1 MDKLRKILTSGG
13 AVVLPTETVYGL
25 FAQALNE
32 EAVNSV
38 YQLKQRPRDKAMN
51 LNVSNLNDIIFFS
64 QNTPFFLEKLYN
76 RFMPGPLT
84 IILKANDNVPF
95 WVNSGL
101 DTVGFRVPNHVKTLQ
116 LISETGP
123 LIGPSANIS
132 GNESGKKF
140 SDIQAQFSV
149 DLPGIEDDQAL
160 TGIDST
166 ILDLSG
172 QKARILPVENQ
183 DQQDEEQQHTV
194 LFQKADGVN
203 ATRSGCFDCGA
214 DGGLGHVCLLDGWGE
229 LLGWIAGGGDRSTT
243 ARNASRAREMRR
255 VMSGRVM
262 SPMRDVA
269 VLAWSLHRAP

>member
-32 EAVNSV
+32 EAVNNV

-51 LNVSNLNDIIFFS
+51 LNVSNLNDINFFS

-172 QKARILPVENQ
+172 QKARILRQGAISRE
-183 DQQDEEQQHTV
+183 
-194 LFQKADGVN
+194 LIQKEIPEIEFED
-203 ATRSGCFDCGA
+203 
-214 DGGLGHVCLLDGWGE
+214 
-229 LLGWIAGGGDRSTT
+229 
-243 ARNASRAREMRR
+243 
-255 VMSGRVM
+255 
-262 SPMRDVA
+262 
-269 VLAWSLHRAP
+269 

>member
-51 LNVSNLNDIIFFS
+51 LNVSNLNDINFFS

-101 DTVGFRVPNHVKTLQ
+101 DTVGFRVPNHVKTLK

-172 QKARILPVENQ
+172 QKARILRQGAISRE
-183 DQQDEEQQHTV
+183 
-194 LFQKADGVN
+194 LIQKEIPEIEFED
-203 ATRSGCFDCGA
+203 
-214 DGGLGHVCLLDGWGE
+214 
-229 LLGWIAGGGDRSTT
+229 
-243 ARNASRAREMRR
+243 
-255 VMSGRVM
+255 
-262 SPMRDVA
+262 
-269 VLAWSLHRAP
+269 

>member
-1 MDKLRKILTSGG
+1 MTMNKLRTILENGG
-13 AVVLPTETVYGL
+13 AVILPTETVYGL

-32 EAVNSV
+32 DAVNRV

-51 LNVSNLNDIIFFS
+51 LNVSNLNDIYFFS

-101 DTVGFRVPNHVKTLQ
+101 DTVGFRLPNHEQTLR

-172 QKARILPVENQ
+172 QKARILRQ
-183 DQQDEEQQHTV
+183 GAISREEI
-194 LFQKADGVN
+194 QKAIPEIEFEV
-203 ATRSGCFDCGA
+203 
-214 DGGLGHVCLLDGWGE
+214 
-229 LLGWIAGGGDRSTT
+229 
-243 ARNASRAREMRR
+243 
-255 VMSGRVM
+255 
-262 SPMRDVA
+262 
-269 VLAWSLHRAP
+269 VL

>member
-1 MDKLRKILTSGG
+1 MDKLRTILENGG
-13 AVVLPTETVYGL
+13 AVILPTETVYGL

-32 EAVNSV
+32 DAVNHV

-51 LNVSNLNDIIFFS
+51 LNVSNLNDIYFFS

-84 IILKANDNVPF
+84 IILKANEKVPF

-101 DTVGFRVPNHVKTLQ
+101 DTVGFRLPNHEQTLR

-172 QKARILPVENQ
+172 QKARILRQ
-183 DQQDEEQQHTV
+183 GAISREEI
-194 LFQKADGVN
+194 QKAIPEIEFEV
-203 ATRSGCFDCGA
+203 
-214 DGGLGHVCLLDGWGE
+214 
-229 LLGWIAGGGDRSTT
+229 
-243 ARNASRAREMRR
+243 
-255 VMSGRVM
+255 
-262 SPMRDVA
+262 
-269 VLAWSLHRAP
+269 VL

>member
-1 MDKLRKILTSGG
+1 MDKLRTILENGG

-32 EAVNSV
+32 DAVNRV

-51 LNVSNLNDIIFFS
+51 LNVSNLNDIYFFS

-101 DTVGFRVPNHVKTLQ
+101 DTVGFRLPNHEQTLR
-116 LISETGP
+116 LISEAGP

-140 SDIQAQFSV
+140 SDIQAQFPV

-172 QKARILPVENQ
+172 QKARILRQ
-183 DQQDEEQQHTV
+183 GAISREEI
-194 LFQKADGVN
+194 QKAIPEIEFEV
-203 ATRSGCFDCGA
+203 
-214 DGGLGHVCLLDGWGE
+214 
-229 LLGWIAGGGDRSTT
+229 
-243 ARNASRAREMRR
+243 
-255 VMSGRVM
+255 
-262 SPMRDVA
+262 
-269 VLAWSLHRAP
+269 VL

>member
-1 MDKLRKILTSGG
+1 MDKLRTILENGG
-13 AVVLPTETVYGL
+13 AVILPTETVYGL

-32 EAVNSV
+32 DAVNRV

-51 LNVSNLNDIIFFS
+51 LNVSNLNDIYFFS

-84 IILKANDNVPF
+84 IILKANENVPF

-101 DTVGFRVPNHVKTLQ
+101 DTVGFRLPNHEQTLR

-172 QKARILPVENQ
+172 QKARILRQ
-183 DQQDEEQQHTV
+183 GAISREEIQEAIPEIEFEVV
-194 LFQKADGVN
+194 L
-203 ATRSGCFDCGA
+203 
-214 DGGLGHVCLLDGWGE
+214 
-229 LLGWIAGGGDRSTT
+229 
-243 ARNASRAREMRR
+243 
-255 VMSGRVM
+255 
-262 SPMRDVA
+262 
-269 VLAWSLHRAP
+269 

>member
-1 MDKLRKILTSGG
+1 MTMDKLRTILENGG
-13 AVVLPTETVYGL
+13 AVILPTETVYGL

-32 EAVNSV
+32 DAVNRV

-51 LNVSNLNDIIFFS
+51 LNVSNLNDIYFFS

-84 IILKANDNVPF
+84 IILKANENVPF

-101 DTVGFRVPNHVKTLQ
+101 DTVGFRLPNHEQTLR
-116 LISETGP
+116 LISEAGP

-172 QKARILPVENQ
+172 QKARILRQ
-183 DQQDEEQQHTV
+183 GAISREEI
-194 LFQKADGVN
+194 QKAIPEIEFEV
-203 ATRSGCFDCGA
+203 
-214 DGGLGHVCLLDGWGE
+214 
-229 LLGWIAGGGDRSTT
+229 
-243 ARNASRAREMRR
+243 
-255 VMSGRVM
+255 
-262 SPMRDVA
+262 
-269 VLAWSLHRAP
+269 VL

>member
-1 MDKLRKILTSGG
+1 MTLDKLRTILESGG

-32 EAVNSV
+32 EAVNRV

-51 LNVSNLNDIIFFS
+51 LNVSNLNDIYFFS
-64 QNTPFFLEKLYN
+64 QNPPIFLEKLYN

-84 IILKANDNVPF
+84 IILKANKNVPF

-101 DTVGFRVPNHVKTLQ
+101 DTVGFRLPNNEQTLR

-132 GNESGKKF
+132 GNESSKKF

-172 QKARILPVENQ
+172 QKARILRQ
-183 DQQDEEQQHTV
+183 GAISREEI
-194 LFQKADGVN
+194 QKAIPEIEFEVV
-203 ATRSGCFDCGA
+203 S
-214 DGGLGHVCLLDGWGE
+214 
-229 LLGWIAGGGDRSTT
+229 
-243 ARNASRAREMRR
+243 
-255 VMSGRVM
+255 
-262 SPMRDVA
+262 
-269 VLAWSLHRAP
+269 

>member
-1 MDKLRKILTSGG
+1 MTMDKLRTILENGG

-32 EAVNSV
+32 DAVNRV

-51 LNVSNLNDIIFFS
+51 LNVSNLNDIYFFS

-84 IILKANDNVPF
+84 IILKANENVPF

-101 DTVGFRVPNHVKTLQ
+101 DTVGFRLPNHEQTLR
-116 LISETGP
+116 LISEAGP

-172 QKARILPVENQ
+172 QKARILRQ
-183 DQQDEEQQHTV
+183 GAISREEI
-194 LFQKADGVN
+194 QKAIPEIEFEV
-203 ATRSGCFDCGA
+203 
-214 DGGLGHVCLLDGWGE
+214 
-229 LLGWIAGGGDRSTT
+229 
-243 ARNASRAREMRR
+243 
-255 VMSGRVM
+255 
-262 SPMRDVA
+262 
-269 VLAWSLHRAP
+269 VL

>member
-1 MDKLRKILTSGG
+1 MDKLRTILENGG
-13 AVVLPTETVYGL
+13 TVILPTETVYGL

-32 EAVNSV
+32 DAVNRV

-51 LNVSNLNDIIFFS
+51 LNVSNLNDIYFFS

-172 QKARILPVENQ
+172 QKARILRQ
-183 DQQDEEQQHTV
+183 GAISREEI
-194 LFQKADGVN
+194 QKAIPEIEFEV
-203 ATRSGCFDCGA
+203 
-214 DGGLGHVCLLDGWGE
+214 
-229 LLGWIAGGGDRSTT
+229 
-243 ARNASRAREMRR
+243 
-255 VMSGRVM
+255 
-262 SPMRDVA
+262 
-269 VLAWSLHRAP
+269 VL

>member
-1 MDKLRKILTSGG
+1 MDKLRTILENGG
-13 AVVLPTETVYGL
+13 AVILPTETVYGL

-32 EAVNSV
+32 DAVNRV
-38 YQLKQRPRDKAMN
+38 YQLKQRPRGKAMN
-51 LNVSNLNDIIFFS
+51 LNVSNLNDIYFFS

-84 IILKANDNVPF
+84 IILKANENVPF

-101 DTVGFRVPNHVKTLQ
+101 DTVGFRLPNHEQTLR

-172 QKARILPVENQ
+172 QKARILRQ
-183 DQQDEEQQHTV
+183 GAISREEI
-194 LFQKADGVN
+194 QKAIPEIEFEV
-203 ATRSGCFDCGA
+203 
-214 DGGLGHVCLLDGWGE
+214 
-229 LLGWIAGGGDRSTT
+229 
-243 ARNASRAREMRR
+243 
-255 VMSGRVM
+255 
-262 SPMRDVA
+262 
-269 VLAWSLHRAP
+269 VL

>member
-1 MDKLRKILTSGG
+1 MTMDKLRSILENGG
-13 AVVLPTETVYGL
+13 AVILPTETVYGL

-32 EAVNSV
+32 DAVNRV

-51 LNVSNLNDIIFFS
+51 LNVSNLNDIYFFS

-101 DTVGFRVPNHVKTLQ
+101 DTVGFRLPNHEQTLR

-172 QKARILPVENQ
+172 QKARILRQ
-183 DQQDEEQQHTV
+183 GAISREEI
-194 LFQKADGVN
+194 QKAIPEIEFEV
-203 ATRSGCFDCGA
+203 
-214 DGGLGHVCLLDGWGE
+214 
-229 LLGWIAGGGDRSTT
+229 
-243 ARNASRAREMRR
+243 
-255 VMSGRVM
+255 
-262 SPMRDVA
+262 
-269 VLAWSLHRAP
+269 VL

>member
-1 MDKLRKILTSGG
+1 MIMDKLRKILTSGG

-51 LNVSNLNDIIFFS
+51 LNVSNLNDIYFFS
-64 QNTPFFLEKLYN
+64 QNIPFFLEKLYN

-172 QKARILPVENQ
+172 QKAKILRQGAISRE
-183 DQQDEEQQHTV
+183 
-194 LFQKADGVN
+194 LIQKEIPEIEFED
-203 ATRSGCFDCGA
+203 
-214 DGGLGHVCLLDGWGE
+214 
-229 LLGWIAGGGDRSTT
+229 
-243 ARNASRAREMRR
+243 
-255 VMSGRVM
+255 
-262 SPMRDVA
+262 
-269 VLAWSLHRAP
+269 

>member
-1 MDKLRKILTSGG
+1 MTMDKLRTILENGG
-13 AVVLPTETVYGL
+13 AVILPTETVYGL

-32 EAVNSV
+32 DAVNRV

-51 LNVSNLNDIIFFS
+51 LNVSNLNDIYFFS

-84 IILKANDNVPF
+84 IILKANEKVPF

-101 DTVGFRVPNHVKTLQ
+101 DTVGFRLPNHEQTLR

-172 QKARILPVENQ
+172 QKARILRKGAISR
-183 DQQDEEQQHTV
+183 EEI
-194 LFQKADGVN
+194 QKAIPEIEFEV
-203 ATRSGCFDCGA
+203 
-214 DGGLGHVCLLDGWGE
+214 
-229 LLGWIAGGGDRSTT
+229 
-243 ARNASRAREMRR
+243 
-255 VMSGRVM
+255 
-262 SPMRDVA
+262 
-269 VLAWSLHRAP
+269 VL

>member
-1 MDKLRKILTSGG
+1 MTMDKLRTILENGG
-13 AVVLPTETVYGL
+13 AVILPTETVYGL

-32 EAVNSV
+32 DAVNRV

-51 LNVSNLNDIIFFS
+51 LNVSNLNDIYFFS

-84 IILKANDNVPF
+84 IILKANDKVPF

-101 DTVGFRVPNHVKTLQ
+101 DTVGFRLPNHEQTLR

-172 QKARILPVENQ
+172 QKARILRQ
-183 DQQDEEQQHTV
+183 GAISREEI
-194 LFQKADGVN
+194 QKAIPEIEFEV
-203 ATRSGCFDCGA
+203 
-214 DGGLGHVCLLDGWGE
+214 
-229 LLGWIAGGGDRSTT
+229 
-243 ARNASRAREMRR
+243 
-255 VMSGRVM
+255 
-262 SPMRDVA
+262 
-269 VLAWSLHRAP
+269 VL

>member
-1 MDKLRKILTSGG
+1 MDKLQTILENGG
-13 AVVLPTETVYGL
+13 AVILPTETVYGL

-32 EAVNSV
+32 DAVNRV

-51 LNVSNLNDIIFFS
+51 LNVSNLNDIYFFS

-84 IILKANDNVPF
+84 IILKANEKVPF

-101 DTVGFRVPNHVKTLQ
+101 DTVGFRLPNHEQTLR

-172 QKARILPVENQ
+172 QKARILRQ
-183 DQQDEEQQHTV
+183 GAISREEI
-194 LFQKADGVN
+194 QKAIPEIEFEV
-203 ATRSGCFDCGA
+203 
-214 DGGLGHVCLLDGWGE
+214 V
-229 LLGWIAGGGDRSTT
+229 
-243 ARNASRAREMRR
+243 
-255 VMSGRVM
+255 
-262 SPMRDVA
+262 
-269 VLAWSLHRAP
+269 

>member
-51 LNVSNLNDIIFFS
+51 LNVSNLNDINFFS

-149 DLPGIEDDQAL
+149 DLPGIEDDQAW

-172 QKARILPVENQ
+172 QKARILRQGAISRE
-183 DQQDEEQQHTV
+183 
-194 LFQKADGVN
+194 LIQKEIPEIEFED
-203 ATRSGCFDCGA
+203 
-214 DGGLGHVCLLDGWGE
+214 
-229 LLGWIAGGGDRSTT
+229 
-243 ARNASRAREMRR
+243 
-255 VMSGRVM
+255 
-262 SPMRDVA
+262 
-269 VLAWSLHRAP
+269 

>member
-1 MDKLRKILTSGG
+1 MTMDKLRTILENGG
-13 AVVLPTETVYGL
+13 AVILPTETVYGL

-32 EAVNSV
+32 DAVNRV

-51 LNVSNLNDIIFFS
+51 LNVSNLNDIYFFS

-84 IILKANDNVPF
+84 IILKANEKVPF

-101 DTVGFRVPNHVKTLQ
+101 DTVGFRLPNHEQTLR

-172 QKARILPVENQ
+172 QKARILRQ
-183 DQQDEEQQHTV
+183 GAISREEIQKVIPEIEFEVV
-194 LFQKADGVN
+194 L
-203 ATRSGCFDCGA
+203 
-214 DGGLGHVCLLDGWGE
+214 
-229 LLGWIAGGGDRSTT
+229 
-243 ARNASRAREMRR
+243 
-255 VMSGRVM
+255 
-262 SPMRDVA
+262 
-269 VLAWSLHRAP
+269 

>member
-32 EAVNSV
+32 EAVNNV
-38 YQLKQRPRDKAMN
+38 YHLKQRPRDKAMN

-64 QNTPFFLEKLYN
+64 QNRPFFLEKLYN

-172 QKARILPVENQ
+172 QKARILRQGAISRE
-183 DQQDEEQQHTV
+183 
-194 LFQKADGVN
+194 LIQKEIPEIEFED
-203 ATRSGCFDCGA
+203 
-214 DGGLGHVCLLDGWGE
+214 
-229 LLGWIAGGGDRSTT
+229 
-243 ARNASRAREMRR
+243 
-255 VMSGRVM
+255 
-262 SPMRDVA
+262 
-269 VLAWSLHRAP
+269 

>member
-1 MDKLRKILTSGG
+1 MTMDKLRTILENGG
-13 AVVLPTETVYGL
+13 AVILPTETVYGL

-32 EAVNSV
+32 DAVNRV

-51 LNVSNLNDIIFFS
+51 LNVSNLNDIYFFS

-84 IILKANDNVPF
+84 IILKANEKVPF

-101 DTVGFRVPNHVKTLQ
+101 DTVGFRLPNHEQTLR

-140 SDIQAQFSV
+140 SDIQAQFPV

-172 QKARILPVENQ
+172 QKVRILRQ
-183 DQQDEEQQHTV
+183 GAISREEIQEAIPEIEFEVV
-194 LFQKADGVN
+194 L
-203 ATRSGCFDCGA
+203 
-214 DGGLGHVCLLDGWGE
+214 
-229 LLGWIAGGGDRSTT
+229 
-243 ARNASRAREMRR
+243 
-255 VMSGRVM
+255 
-262 SPMRDVA
+262 
-269 VLAWSLHRAP
+269 

>member
-1 MDKLRKILTSGG
+1 MTMDKLRTILENGG
-13 AVVLPTETVYGL
+13 AVILPTETVYGL

-32 EAVNSV
+32 DAVNRV

-51 LNVSNLNDIIFFS
+51 LNVSNLNDIYFFS

-101 DTVGFRVPNHVKTLQ
+101 DTVGFRLPNHEQTLR
-116 LISETGP
+116 LIAETGP
-123 LIGPSANIS
+123 LIGPSANVS
-132 GNESGKKF
+132 GQESGKKF

-172 QKARILPVENQ
+172 QKARILRQ
-183 DQQDEEQQHTV
+183 GAISREEIQNAIPEIEFEVV
-194 LFQKADGVN
+194 L
-203 ATRSGCFDCGA
+203 
-214 DGGLGHVCLLDGWGE
+214 
-229 LLGWIAGGGDRSTT
+229 
-243 ARNASRAREMRR
+243 
-255 VMSGRVM
+255 
-262 SPMRDVA
+262 
-269 VLAWSLHRAP
+269 

>member
-1 MDKLRKILTSGG
+1 MTMDKLRTILENGG

-32 EAVNSV
+32 DAVNHV

-51 LNVSNLNDIIFFS
+51 LNVSNLNDIYFFS

-84 IILKANDNVPF
+84 IILKANKNVPF

-101 DTVGFRVPNHVKTLQ
+101 DTVGFRLPNHEQTLR
-116 LISETGP
+116 LISEAGP

-172 QKARILPVENQ
+172 QKARILRQ
-183 DQQDEEQQHTV
+183 GAISREEI
-194 LFQKADGVN
+194 QKAVPEIEFED
-203 ATRSGCFDCGA
+203 
-214 DGGLGHVCLLDGWGE
+214 
-229 LLGWIAGGGDRSTT
+229 
-243 ARNASRAREMRR
+243 
-255 VMSGRVM
+255 
-262 SPMRDVA
+262 
-269 VLAWSLHRAP
+269 

>member
-51 LNVSNLNDIIFFS
+51 LNVSNLNDIYFFS
-64 QNTPFFLEKLYN
+64 QNIPFFLEKLYN

-84 IILKANDNVPF
+84 IILKANNNVPF

-172 QKARILPVENQ
+172 QKARILRQGAISRE
-183 DQQDEEQQHTV
+183 
-194 LFQKADGVN
+194 LIQKEIPEIEFED
-203 ATRSGCFDCGA
+203 
-214 DGGLGHVCLLDGWGE
+214 
-229 LLGWIAGGGDRSTT
+229 
-243 ARNASRAREMRR
+243 
-255 VMSGRVM
+255 
-262 SPMRDVA
+262 
-269 VLAWSLHRAP
+269 

>member
-1 MDKLRKILTSGG
+1 MDKLRTILENGG
-13 AVVLPTETVYGL
+13 AVILPTETVYGL

-32 EAVNSV
+32 DAVNRV

-51 LNVSNLNDIIFFS
+51 LNVSNLNDIYFFS

-76 RFMPGPLT
+76 RFMPGSLT

-101 DTVGFRVPNHVKTLQ
+101 DTVGFRLPNHAQTLR

-172 QKARILPVENQ
+172 QKARILRQ
-183 DQQDEEQQHTV
+183 GAISREEI
-194 LFQKADGVN
+194 QKAIPEIEFED
-203 ATRSGCFDCGA
+203 
-214 DGGLGHVCLLDGWGE
+214 
-229 LLGWIAGGGDRSTT
+229 
-243 ARNASRAREMRR
+243 
-255 VMSGRVM
+255 
-262 SPMRDVA
+262 
-269 VLAWSLHRAP
+269 

>member
-25 FAQALNE
+25 FAPALNE
-32 EAVNSV
+32 EAVNNV
-38 YQLKQRPRDKAMN
+38 YHLKQRPRDKAMN

-64 QNTPFFLEKLYN
+64 QNRPFFLEKLYN

-172 QKARILPVENQ
+172 QKARILRQGAISRE
-183 DQQDEEQQHTV
+183 
-194 LFQKADGVN
+194 LIQKEIPEIEFED
-203 ATRSGCFDCGA
+203 
-214 DGGLGHVCLLDGWGE
+214 
-229 LLGWIAGGGDRSTT
+229 
-243 ARNASRAREMRR
+243 
-255 VMSGRVM
+255 
-262 SPMRDVA
+262 
-269 VLAWSLHRAP
+269 